1 MTQTAFFT
9 APARSL
15 GHLLGAPFKAFGTAL
30 VALAEAGPRMQQINR
45 LNAMT
50 DDQLAALGK
59 TRAGEVRRIFGAHF
73 YI

>member
-1 MTQTAFFT
+1 MTQTALFT

-15 GHLLGAPFKAFGTAL
+15 GHLLAVPFKAFGTAL
-30 VALAEAGPRMQQINR
+30 VALAEASPRMQQINR

-59 TRAGEVRRIFGAHF
+59 TRAGEVRRMFGAHF